1 MWYYHQPVSKL
12 HLWFHVNAVCFVR
25 SDAHLASHSRMS
37 GSRWLITPSWLSGSL
52 RSFLY
57 GCVYSWHLFFIF
69 SVSVRS
75 IEFLSFRS
83 IEFLSFIVPIFAW
96 NVPLVSQVFLKRSL
110 VFPILFSSV
119 QSLGHVR
126 LFATPW
132 TASLCIINS
141 WELASYPYSQWCHS
155 TISSSIV
162 TFSSCLQSF
171 PASGSFQMSWFFA
184 SGAQSIGFSASA
196 SVLPMNIQDWFPLG
210 CTRWISLQSKGLSR
224 VFSNT
229 TVQKHRFFG
238 PQLSLESNS
247 HIHTWLLKKP

>member
-57 GCVYSWHLFFIF
+57 GCVYSCHLFFIF

-96 NVPLVSQVFLKRSL
+96 NVPLVSLVFLKRSL

-119 QSLGHVR
+119 QSLGQVW

-132 TASLCIINS
+132 AASLCIINS
-141 WELASYPYSQWCHS
+141 WGLLTLISIQSVMPSNHLILYCHLLLLPS
-155 TISSSIV
+155 VFPSI
-162 TFSSCLQSF
+162 
-171 PASGSFQMSWFFA
+171 
-184 SGAQSIGFSASA
+184 
-196 SVLPMNIQDWFPLG
+196 
-210 CTRWISLQSKGLSR
+210 R
-224 VFSNT
+224 VFSDEL
-229 TVQKHRFFG
+229 VLCIRCPKYWIFSFSIS
-238 PQLSLESNS
+238 PSNEYS
-247 HIHTWLLKKP
+247 GLISFRMD